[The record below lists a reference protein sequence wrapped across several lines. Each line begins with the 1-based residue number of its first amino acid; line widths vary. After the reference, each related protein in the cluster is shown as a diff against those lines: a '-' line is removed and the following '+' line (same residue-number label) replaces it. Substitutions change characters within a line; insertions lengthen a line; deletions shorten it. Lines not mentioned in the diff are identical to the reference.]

1 MTATENADEVF
12 ARLMA
17 KQAELDRMRKA
28 IQELQ
33 SLEDADDGIE
43 EAAAPAVAEE
53 PDDDEEQQAMIATLL
68 AKRDELQRMQQ
79 MIASLQ
85 AMETAPAEE
94 EAEEEEEEEEEA
106 VDDSEVSARPL
117 PAAFGPAHASPPP
130 RPAAP
135 ACSAPIAHRAC
146 PLPLSLPLRTRTD
159 GGDGPLTSREA
170 ARADAHARGD

>member
-28 IQELQ
+28 IQALQ

-106 VDDSEVSARPL
+106 VGQRGERAPW
-117 PAAFGPAHASPPP
+117 PAAFGPAHT
-130 RPAAP
+130 RVPAAP
-135 ACSAPIAHRAC
+135 TGRAGV
-146 PLPLSLPLRTRTD
+146 LRTVAT
-159 GGDGPLTSREA
+159 
-170 ARADAHARGD
+170 ARAPFPSL

>member
-94 EAEEEEEEEEEA
+94 EAEEEEEEEEA

-117 PAAFGPAHASPPP
+117 PAAFGPAHT
-130 RPAAP
+130 RVPAAP
-135 ACSAPIAHRAC
+135 TGRAGVLRTDCSPRV
-146 PLPLSLPLRTRTD
+146 PPSPLSPFAHTHRWRRR
-159 GGDGPLTSREA
+159 SA
-170 ARADAHARGD
+170 YFARSSSS